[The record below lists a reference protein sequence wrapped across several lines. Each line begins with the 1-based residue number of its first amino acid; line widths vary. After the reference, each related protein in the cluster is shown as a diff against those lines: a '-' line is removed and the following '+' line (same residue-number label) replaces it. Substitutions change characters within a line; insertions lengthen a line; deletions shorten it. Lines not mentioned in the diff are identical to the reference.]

1 MGYLVRFFQ
10 ERAVFCTYFVV
21 VRREGG
27 AEMCV
32 TRYSSSLKERVATV
46 GAVWYQI
53 MSRSSLGSA
62 EKFVKV
68 DMVMVYV
75 VVFGKG
81 IGSSVSSIESLDV

>member
-1 MGYLVRFFQ
+1 MGYLVSFFQ
-10 ERAVFCTYFVV
+10 ERAVVCASFVV
-21 VRREGG
+21 VREGG

-32 TRYSSSLKERVATV
+32 TRCSSSLKKRVATV
-46 GAVWYQI
+46 GAVWCQI

-81 IGSSVSSIESLDV
+81 VGSSVSSIESLDV